1 MEGVAVVSVL
11 GRALLIDTRTCVFVM
26 LAFPTSLHTQAKD
39 PLVFGPANKH
49 MPKLVQSFVEV
60 LGRGTG
66 LVDEPLGRRIATLL
80 SALRPSVPGDML
92 EAGFNGL
99 SDKQKAA
106 FSAYM
111 AGQPLSQ

>member
-1 MEGVAVVSVL
+1 M
-11 GRALLIDTRTCVFVM
+11 IDTHICVFVL
-26 LAFPTSLHTQAKD
+26 LATPTFFHTQAQD
-39 PLVFGPANKH
+39 PLLFGPANKH

-80 SALRPSVPGDML
+80 SALRPSVPGDVL